1 MIRCFSFSL
10 QTDEHCCGPRPRIRR
25 SSCGEALSVTELTA
39 FPQNGPPPHIHLRE
53 DESFWVQQKREILQG
68 DYLGTFKL
76 VALDL
81 GCWWVGKRSIRLSS
95 KFVSEVLLCLS
106 EIELVDHVKF
116 ASSALFELAD

>member
-1 MIRCFSFSL
+1 MTSKLLQDVLPIDEPVNTFTIR
-10 QTDEHCCGPRPRIRR
+10 QH
-25 SSCGEALSVTELTA
+25 EL
-39 FPQNGPPPHIHLRE
+39 R
-53 DESFWVQQKREILQG
+53 QKV
-68 DYLGTFKL
+68 KL

-116 ASSALFELAD
+116 ASSALFELADQKWV